1 MIAWVLW
8 FFVALH
14 LFLLDGLL
22 VSVSDWSPDLSLAV
36 GLFCV
41 LYARPSAL
49 PGILLCAALSRSV
62 LLEGSAAIHLL
73 TLGLPVA
80 VLLPLRVV
88 FSKRSL
94 IWQCLASGFLA
105 FMIPRLGGLLFRVTG
120 DGVAAVDS
128 APPASEA
135 GAVRGHGDVR
145 TSPGKAPVGTGA
157 TAPFPPAGA
166 WQSPGCRCAA
176 AARGASLRRPADAGD
191 LRVACA

>member
-120 DGVAAVDS
+120 DGVAAVDVS
-128 APPASEA
+128 SLDIFVAMCVVPVFTWLLRSLPPLSMLQE
-135 GAVRGHGDVR
+135 
-145 TSPGKAPVGTGA
+145 
-157 TAPFPPAGA
+157 
-166 WQSPGCRCAA
+166 
-176 AARGASLRRPADAGD
+176 RRS
-191 LRVACA
+191 